1 MLGVFKMTKQK
12 QIENRVMKLLDDI
25 DTEFFS
31 LEDDSDKV
39 AWMRGFRFAMK
50 WRSSV

>member
-1 MLGVFKMTKQK
+1 MTKQK
-12 QIENRVMKLLDDI
+12 HIEDRFVEKLLDDI